1 MNILYMVDL
10 KSQDYFVILYGICIF
25 FEQVILYSGKYSPN
39 AGEIKLFIFSLTGG
53 SVSDP

>member
-10 KSQDYFVILYGICIF
+10 KSQDYFVILYDICIF
-25 FEQVILYSGKYSPN
+25 FEQVILYSGKLSPK
-39 AGEIKLFIFSLTGG
+39 AGEIKLFIFSLAEG

>member
-10 KSQDYFVILYGICIF
+10 KSQDYYVKIYGICIF
-25 FEQVILYSGKYSPN
+25 FEQVILYSGKLSPK
-39 AGEIKLFIFSLTGG
+39 AGEFKLFIFSLTEG